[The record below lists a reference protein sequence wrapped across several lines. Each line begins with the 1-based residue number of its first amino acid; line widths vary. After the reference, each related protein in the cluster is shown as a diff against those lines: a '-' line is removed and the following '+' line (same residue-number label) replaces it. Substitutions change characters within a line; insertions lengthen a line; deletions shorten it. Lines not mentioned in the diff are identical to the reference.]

1 MSVVLVV
8 TGDRVIAGWS
18 AFGSLIFI
26 APGVASLISALIVR
40 YNSWLLLK
48 GPVISRIKEYEAAD
62 AAYQVVQEEASKAR
76 HEAERQRREAER
88 AKQAALLAQQR
99 KRQQYWESLGGVEFE
114 RELGKLYRGRG
125 YGVDWT
131 PTSGDQGINIIPKR
145 NGKTT
150 VVQCKA
156 HKRPAGPAVAR
167 ELFGSMVAYGADN
180 AILACTEGFTDGV
193 VKFARGKPIDLIS
206 AWNIVRM
213 AEESGGGT
221 EDMTESPPIC
231 PNHGCGRTMVMRE
244 GKYGV
249 FWGCTRY
256 PTCRGTRDL

>member
-18 AFGSLIFI
+18 AFGSLIFV

-62 AAYQVVQEEASKAR
+62 AAYQVVQEEASKVR
-76 HEAERQRREAER
+76 HEAERQRREADR

-145 NGKTT
+145 HEIHR
-150 VVQCKA
+150 KA
-156 HKRPAGPAVAR
+156 GTWALAVEISGMARPMMPLIGRRTGLIVAR
-167 ELFGSMVAYGADN
+167 SGLGEFRLWDDCQQRT
-180 AILACTEGFTDGV
+180 LAGLVCASWGETLNCWVGEVVSLGGDGV
-193 VKFARGKPIDLIS
+193 KPGVEWPAAAPGQRGTGFPKAS
-206 AWNIVRM
+206 AWADAV
-213 AEESGGGT
+213 
-221 EDMTESPPIC
+221 
-231 PNHGCGRTMVMRE
+231 
-244 GKYGV
+244 
-249 FWGCTRY
+249 
-256 PTCRGTRDL
+256 